1 MPPLTEPFV
10 LCDLP
15 QSSLTVAAKVAVPG
29 RSAGSQYLLGI
40 SHSQAALYELTPSPR
55 SVWTHFLSLTQA
67 VCAITQ
73 YAPNTKTGVV
83 YVSIRDR
90 KKFFVERVE
99 RGVEAEDGNK
109 SSLAL
114 SEAAVAVGTSSDDS
128 RVYLVTE
135 SGHVKVAPVSLFGQ
149 TGSGDKIPTLF
160 DAGEKQTTEYSLFM
174 PDSRTDEFSDGLL
187 VLVLG
192 SRDSYRAVL
201 LGLKQSGCVVL
212 ADKVLKDIATDSKP
226 AFTAVDN
233 VLSCFSNTT
242 LYSFAL
248 PSLKVTT
255 QIERPEGASGNSSIL
270 AIDSRTTLLSSN
282 DKLTLVD
289 TYYESIVAEVDAS
302 QLSLLSFYP
311 DTQTV
316 LGVQPQKGG
325 FCVSGVTVDL
335 SSGSSLLDSV
345 ARGQGL
351 QTSATREQQRQHD
364 WRMSNIH
371 IAKTYRLESDFA
383 DVSGYD
389 VVVKAAKKSQKQ
401 SQALLETLKTSQ
413 GAAFDAALLKYMKHK
428 KWLKQNPELAFTV
441 YEERDDAQIDN
452 FLMDQICSLLFDNY
466 EDSEPVLKADPP
478 VKALTYLLTHS
489 LFPTNRFP
497 NLLDTFESH
506 PFLQRQ
512 ALVNAPALPC
522 STLVKALGSSVS
534 DEIVNDAVVRLLE
547 EFRPTEV
554 TKTIRKEITDLNGL
568 VQRLQKIDA
577 GWALIPC
584 VIDAGGLLGWNLETI
599 QELKDALKTEL
610 QSQTEAAQTV
620 AMVDALKLRMMAQ
633 DRVAMREQYIEKGDD
648 KLDASYVVEKLHI

>member
-15 QSSLTVAAKVAVPG
+15 QSSLTVADKVAVP
-29 RSAGSQYLLGI
+29 RLSAGSQYLLGI

-67 VCAITQ
+67 VTAIT
-73 YAPNTKTGVV
+73 NTDKMV
-83 YVSIRDR
+83 YVAIRDR

-99 RGVEAEDGNK
+99 REEENK
-109 SSLAL
+109 SSLTL
-114 SEAAVAVGTSSDDS
+114 SEAAVAVGTSADDS

-135 SGHVKVAPVSLFGQ
+135 GGHVKVAPVSLFGS
-149 TGSGDKIPTLF
+149 SGDKIPTLF
-160 DAGEKQTTEYSLFM
+160 DAGKKQTTEYSLFM
-174 PDSRTDEFSDGLL
+174 PSSRTDEFSDGLL

-201 LGLKQSGCVVL
+201 LGLKSSGCVVL
-212 ADKVLKDIATDSKP
+212 ADKVLKEIATDSKP
-226 AFTAVDN
+226 AFTAVDD

-255 QIERPEGASGNSSIL
+255 QIERPEGVSGNSSIL
-270 AIDSRTTLLSSN
+270 AINSRTTLLSSN

-371 IAKTYRLESDFA
+371 MAKTYRLESDFA
-383 DVSGYD
+383 DVSGYE
-389 VVVKAAKKSQKQ
+389 VVVDAAKKSQKH
-401 SQALLETLKTSQ
+401 SQQLMDTLRKSE
-413 GAAFDAALLKYMKHK
+413 GAAFDAALLKYMKPR
-428 KWLKQNPELAFTV
+428 KWVKQNPEPAFTV

-452 FLMDQICSLLFDNY
+452 FLMDQICALLFDNY
-466 EDSEPVLKADPP
+466 KSEEPVLKADPP

-489 LFPTNRFP
+489 LFPTSRFP

-512 ALVNAPALPC
+512 ALVNAPALSC
-522 STLVKALGSSVS
+522 SVIVKALGSSVS
-534 DEIVNDAVVRLLE
+534 EEIVNDAVVRLLE
-547 EFRPTEV
+547 EFRPAEI
-554 TKTIRKEITDLNGL
+554 TKTVRKEITDLNGL
-568 VQRLQKIDA
+568 VAKLQSDA

-599 QELKDALKTEL
+599 QELRKALQSEL
-610 QSQTEAAQTV
+610 QTQTEASTTV
-620 AMVDALKLRMMAQ
+620 AMVDTLKLRMMAQ
-633 DRVAMREQYIEKGDD
+633 ERVALRQPYLEKGDE